1 MHFLTFLLFSNFR
14 GEGRSSAKI
23 GYINSGLEFTG
34 KKKKQT
40 NKQTNKQVG
49 SESSYMPTC
58 CPICF
63 DRLKTMYSGTFR
75 KRPPVMS
82 GGRLREVSFIIL

>member
-23 GYINSGLEFTG
+23 GYINSGLEFTKR
-34 KKKKQT
+34 KKK
-40 NKQTNKQVG
+40 VG
-49 SESSYMPTC
+49 SESLYMPSS
-58 CPICF
+58 CPRCF
-63 DRLKTMYSGTFR
+63 DRLKTMCSETFR
-75 KRPPVMS
+75 KRPPLMS